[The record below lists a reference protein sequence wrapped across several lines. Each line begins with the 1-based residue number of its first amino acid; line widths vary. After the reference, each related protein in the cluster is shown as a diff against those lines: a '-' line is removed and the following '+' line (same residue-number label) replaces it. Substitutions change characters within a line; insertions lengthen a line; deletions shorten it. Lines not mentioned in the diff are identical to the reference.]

1 MTAAPSIAWACPD
14 WSLESGDFGD
24 ISAAM
29 SAPKN
34 TRHKEQPGYVLHSY
48 PYQET
53 SLIVEMF
60 TREFGRVGM
69 VAKGAKRPHS
79 PLRSVLMPFHAV
91 TLDWSGKSDLK
102 TLRTAEWRGVFRL
115 LKGRALIC
123 GFYLNELLL
132 KLLHRDDP
140 HDTLF
145 DVYEETLNALLD
157 NNDHA
162 AVLRCF
168 EKRLLRELG
177 YALILDHDTA
187 SQCPLDAN
195 RQYRYIIDRGPVPAD
210 VRQPGS
216 GLELLGQTL
225 IDMNNDHYTSH
236 VTQQQGKSLM
246 RALIGHYLGNQTLH
260 SRQLLI
266 DLQGL

>member
-1 MTAAPSIAWACPD
+1 
-14 WSLESGDFGD
+14 
-24 ISAAM
+24 M
-29 SAPKN
+29 SALKNN

-60 TREFGRVGM
+60 TRDFGRVGM

-79 PLRSVLMPFHAV
+79 PLRSVLMPFHAL
-91 TLDWSGKSDLK
+91 TLDWSGKSELK
-102 TLRTAEWRGVFRL
+102 TLRTAEWRGAFRL
-115 LKGRALIC
+115 LRGRALIC
-123 GFYLNELLL
+123 GFYLNELLM
-132 KLLHRDDP
+132 KLMHRDDP

-145 DVYEETLNALLD
+145 DIYEQTLNALAGD
-157 NNDHA
+157 AAHG

-177 YALILDHDTA
+177 YGLILEHDA
-187 SQCPLDAN
+187 QSGCALDAG
-195 RQYRYIIDRGPVPAD
+195 RRYRYVIGLGPVAAD
-210 VRQPGS
+210 AGQAAG

-225 IDMNNDHYTSH
+225 IDMNHDNYASP
-236 VTQQQGKSLM
+236 VTQQQSKSLM
-246 RALIGHYLGNQTLH
+246 RTLIGHYLGYQTLH

>member
-1 MTAAPSIAWACPD
+1 MTPAKI
-14 WSLESGDFGD
+14 
-24 ISAAM
+24 
-29 SAPKN
+29 

-53 SLIVEMF
+53 SLIVEIF

-79 PLRSVLMPFHAV
+79 PLRSVLMPFHAL
-91 TLDWSGKSDLK
+91 TLDWSGKSELK
-102 TLRTAEWRGVFRL
+102 TLRTAEWRGAFRL

-140 HDTLF
+140 HDALF
-145 DVYEETLNALLD
+145 DIYEHTLQSLQD
-157 NNDHA
+157 DGGHA

-168 EKRLLRELG
+168 EKRLLSELG
-177 YALILDHDTA
+177 YALILDHDADT
-187 SQCPLDAN
+187 QRPLEAN
-195 RQYRYIIDRGPVPAD
+195 RRYQYIIDRGPVPLD
-210 VRQPGS
+210 MHNEGNGS

-225 IDMNNDHYTSH
+225 IDMHHDQYTSA
-236 VTQQQGKSLM
+236 VTLQQSKSLM
-246 RALIGHYLGNQTLH
+246 RMLIGHYLGHQTLY

>member
-1 MTAAPSIAWACPD
+1 
-14 WSLESGDFGD
+14 
-24 ISAAM
+24 M
-29 SAPKN
+29 SPAKN

-102 TLRTAEWRGVFRL
+102 TLRTAEWRGAFRL

-140 HDTLF
+140 HDILF
-145 DVYEETLNALLD
+145 DIYEQTLHALLEGE
-157 NNDHA
+157 DHA
-162 AVLRCF
+162 IVLRCF
-168 EKRLLRELG
+168 EKRLLSELG
-177 YALILDHDTA
+177 YALILDRDTE
-187 SQCPLDAN
+187 SQRPLEAH
-195 RQYRYIIDRGPVPAD
+195 RRYQYIIDRGPVPVNA
-210 VRQPGS
+210 QHGGS

-225 IDMNNDHYTSH
+225 IDMNRDHYTSTL
-236 VTQQQGKSLM
+236 TQQQSKSLM
-246 RALIGHYLGNQTLH
+246 RTLIGHYLGNQTLH

>member
-1 MTAAPSIAWACPD
+1 
-14 WSLESGDFGD
+14 
-24 ISAAM
+24 M
-29 SAPKN
+29 SPAKN

-102 TLRTAEWRGVFRL
+102 TLRTAEWRGAFRL

-145 DVYEETLNALLD
+145 DIYEQTLQALLEGG
-157 NNDHA
+157 DHA
-162 AVLRCF
+162 IVLRCF
-168 EKRLLRELG
+168 EKRLLSELG
-177 YALILDHDTA
+177 YALILDHDTE
-187 SQCPLDAN
+187 SQRPLEAHL
-195 RQYRYIIDRGPVPAD
+195 RYRYIIDRGPVPAGA
-210 VRQPGS
+210 QCSGS

-225 IDMNNDHYTSH
+225 IDMNNDHYTSA
-236 VTQQQGKSLM
+236 VTQQQSKSLM
-246 RALIGHYLGNQTLH
+246 RTLIGHCLGNQTLH

>member
-1 MTAAPSIAWACPD
+1 MNLAKS
-14 WSLESGDFGD
+14 
-24 ISAAM
+24 
-29 SAPKN
+29 
-34 TRHKEQPGYVLHSY
+34 TRYKEQPGYVLHSY

-60 TREFGRVGM
+60 TREFGRIGV

-79 PLRSVLMPFHAV
+79 PLRSVLMPFHAL

-102 TLRTAEWRGVFRL
+102 TLRTAEWRGAFRL

-140 HDTLF
+140 HDGLF
-145 DVYEETLNALLD
+145 DVYEQTLAALLD
-157 NNDHA
+157 GGDHA
-162 AVLRCF
+162 TVLRCF
-168 EKRLLRELG
+168 EKRLLGELG
-177 YALILDHDTA
+177 YALMLDQDADT
-187 SQCPLDAN
+187 QRPLEAH
-195 RQYRYIIDRGPVPAD
+195 RRYQYIIDRGPVPAGAHAEGN
-210 VRQPGS
+210 GS

-225 IDMNNDHYTSH
+225 IDMNSDHYTSA
-236 VTQQQGKSLM
+236 VTQQQSKSLM
-246 RALIGHYLGNQTLH
+246 RTLIGHYLGHQTLH